1 VPPRRA
7 RAKVAIE
14 IGKRGPPCADRAA
27 RQPRSENGRTP
38 PASGAGPACHSAAS
52 CVSVVGAM
60 RSGNASSS
68 GVLPPQQRTNASLLW
83 QKDRDFHC
91 SGRYSGQRSRP
102 PYASQCD
109 RDAPDD
115 GNTADRRGVGA
126 CCSWAVAF
134 TVAVALG
141 GQRLFQKLGGEHDV
155 ARSAFGKA
163 LLVVKLIGML
173 AHVPHSLARQTT
185 SFPVSSSLRSAT
197 VWVSLMMSSSF
208 SFFFAMRLPP
218 AFTVTFPDVRCR
230 WLVSGSIDIPQA
242 RLLRYFREL
251 LTELNMLFRL
261 EPMPLT
267 TARMTIEI
275 PAAINPYSIAVAPAL
290 HFGLR
295 PANAP
300 GRKVPNAEV
309 VTRLRSRFE
318 ASRLRGF
325 SRRGHQ
331 TGPAGPVRA
340 NTRLRTGRVQKI

>member
-1 VPPRRA
+1 
-7 RAKVAIE
+7 
-14 IGKRGPPCADRAA
+14 
-27 RQPRSENGRTP
+27 
-38 PASGAGPACHSAAS
+38 
-52 CVSVVGAM
+52 
-60 RSGNASSS
+60 
-68 GVLPPQQRTNASLLW
+68 
-83 QKDRDFHC
+83 
-91 SGRYSGQRSRP
+91 
-102 PYASQCD
+102 
-109 RDAPDD
+109 
-115 GNTADRRGVGA
+115 
-126 CCSWAVAF
+126 
-134 TVAVALG
+134 
-141 GQRLFQKLGGEHDV
+141 
-155 ARSAFGKA
+155 
-163 LLVVKLIGML
+163 
-173 AHVPHSLARQTT
+173 
-185 SFPVSSSLRSAT
+185 
-197 VWVSLMMSSSF
+197 MMSSSF